1 MVGTLIQDIDITKRW
16 GANFSLRASLA
27 VPSGVTALFGPSG
40 AGKTTIL
47 DCIAGL
53 MDPEQGSIR
62 LNSEP
67 LYDSQKNISIPAESR
82 RLGYVF
88 QSLALFP
95 HMTVQENVEFG
106 ISATSASERRNRAAS
121 MLDSMGIAHLAL
133 ARPERISG
141 GERQR
146 VAIARALAP
155 QPRALLL
162 DEPFTALDYGT
173 KSLILS
179 DLRTW
184 ISHHALP
191 VLFVTHAVEEVF
203 ALADRVVTLEAGKIV
218 AEGLPVEV
226 LEQQRDRLI
235 SDLSVQS
242 QTPNI

>member
-1 MVGTLIQDIDITKRW
+1 MLTIDITKRW
-16 GANFSLRASLA
+16 GGNFSLHASFT

-62 LNSEP
+62 LNGDP
-67 LYDSQKNISIPAESR
+67 LFDSQNNISTPTESR

-106 ISATSASERRNRAAS
+106 IRGESDNEKCNIAAS
-121 MLDSMGIAHLAL
+121 MLNSMRIVHLASS
-133 ARPERISG
+133 RPERISG

-155 QPRALLL
+155 KPRVLLL
-162 DEPFTALDYGT
+162 DEPFTALDYET
-173 KSLILS
+173 KSHILN
-179 DLRTW
+179 DLSAW
-184 ISHHALP
+184 VSHRNLP

-218 AEGLPVEV
+218 AMGSPADVLGL
-226 LEQQRDRLI
+226 QCDRLI
-235 SDLSVQS
+235 SDLSANSKFNNKGDVQS
-242 QTPNI
+242 